1 MYQIQK
7 KEYKNYYYTIKIT
20 RIKLLNKMKEL

>member
-7 KEYKNYYYTIKIT
+7 KEYKNYYYIIKII